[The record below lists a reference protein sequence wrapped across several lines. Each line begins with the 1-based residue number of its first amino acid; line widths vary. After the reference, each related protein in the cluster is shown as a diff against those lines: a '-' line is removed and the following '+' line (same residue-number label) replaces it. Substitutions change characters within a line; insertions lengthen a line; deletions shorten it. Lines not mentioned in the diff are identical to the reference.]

1 MLPPSPQK
9 KLSLRK
15 IHFLNGM
22 IFLGTS
28 IWFSFKFCFL
38 GEGRGRDESH
48 GRDAQPGAGQI
59 QAHQG

>member
-1 MLPPSPQK
+1 
-9 KLSLRK
+9 
-15 IHFLNGM
+15 M